1 MVKEATMK
9 RILILALLLILPSG
23 VFAQQVEEN
32 KSEEKPEPKHNHDTY
47 VKMGFNHWE
56 GKVWDFNYNLNG
68 VNFDI
73 ETYFNTTHLQL
84 SGWSIGYRK
93 DDLRYS
99 DSGHLLNFKVFR
111 TFDLKVVDA
120 KIGGGGEWGM
130 SAFVLDQTRFENTGD
145 DSIRYRHV
153 YPVRNS
159 DAPYIGTMH
168 DGVLY
173 PIGEVSLLKR
183 KSIFLI
189 EGGIRESFMRFGNDG
204 YTVRNDISTYSFQR
218 KRLPLMTV
226 FVNVGIKIGP

>member
-1 MVKEATMK
+1 MK
-9 RILILALLLILPSG
+9 RILVLLLLAFTPTT
-23 VFAQQVEEN
+23 VFAQA
-32 KSEEKPEPKHNHDTY
+32 EEKPASTQEKPKHNHGTY
-47 VKMGFNHWE
+47 IKFGFNHWE
-56 GKVWDFNYNLNG
+56 GKVWDFNYDLDG
-68 VNFDI
+68 VNFDV

-93 DDLRYS
+93 DDLRFS

-111 TFDLKVVDA
+111 TFDLKVVEA
-120 KIGGGGEWGM
+120 KIGGGGEWGI
-130 SAFVLDQTRFENTGD
+130 SAFVLDQTRFENTSD

-159 DAPYIGTMH
+159 NAPYIGTMH

-173 PIGEVSLLKR
+173 PIGEVSLLER

-189 EGGIRESFMRFGNDG
+189 EGGVRGSFMRFGNDG
-204 YTVRNDISTYSFQR
+204 YTVRNEISSYSFQR

-226 FVNVGIKIGP
+226 FVNVGLKIGP